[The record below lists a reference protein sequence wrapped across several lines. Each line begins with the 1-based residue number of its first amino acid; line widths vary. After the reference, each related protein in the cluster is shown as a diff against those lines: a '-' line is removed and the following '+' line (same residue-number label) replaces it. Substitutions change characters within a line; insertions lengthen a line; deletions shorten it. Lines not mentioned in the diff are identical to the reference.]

1 MVFKMAKTK
10 DLIKKYEREVL
21 YGRDLQGN
29 FLSNTQLAYR
39 KGFLEVKCKSTT
51 WEQLYNKYL
60 NARGDVQ
67 KAYYNGAL
75 TRYKAY
81 IKFMNGK
88 FNSMNSKHNGTI
100 EVCGPR
106 GCSIVRYNDDLYFNE
121 I

>member
-1 MVFKMAKTK
+1 MAKTK

-39 KGFLEVKCKSTT
+39 KGFLEVKCKSTS

-75 TRYKAY
+75 TRYKTY
-81 IKFMNGK
+81 IKALNNK
-88 FNSMNSKHNGTI
+88 FNSAKFSNNGPV
-100 EVCGPR
+100 EVCTPSGCVVPR
-106 GCSIVRYNDDLYFNE
+106 FNYDPFFNE
-121 I
+121 M